1 MVRFAVVLL
10 LLFALAA
17 CVVPPPPSP
26 QPVADIVL
34 PGNVIVSPATSRLTI
49 PAYVALESGWLEV
62 FASLAGV
69 RDHETAV
76 VLTATPSTIH
86 AALLIL
92 GLTPGSPATYDA
104 ALRLETPPY
113 GDQIAVSIEWTDA
126 EGIFHAHSA
135 AEILANDRSLPDPV
149 FVFAGSIIAPNAPS
163 MGPGEHYVADF
174 TGAVVGLATF
184 GHEVVAS
191 RAVHSHQLGI
201 EDAAWQLN
209 PGVLPE
215 VGTEVTLVLT
225 RVR

>member
-1 MVRFAVVLL
+1 MTVVLVS
-10 LLFALAA
+10 LFGLTA
-17 CVVPPPPSP
+17 CVVPPVPAPLAP
-26 QPVADIVL
+26 QPIADIVL
-34 PGNVIVSPATSRLTI
+34 PGNVVVSPSTSRLTI
-49 PAYVALESGWLEV
+49 PAYVALERGWLEV
-62 FASLAGV
+62 FASLAGI

-92 GLTPGSPATYDA
+92 GLVPGAPALYDET
-104 ALRLETPPY
+104 LRLETAPH
-113 GDQIAVSIEWTDA
+113 GDLIAVSVEWTDA
-126 EGIFHAHSA
+126 QGVFHAHPA
-135 AEILANDRSLPDPV
+135 AEILANERSLPDPV

-174 TGAVVGLATF
+174 TGTVVGLATF
-184 GHEVVAS
+184 GHEVIAS
-191 RAVHSHQLGI
+191 RAVHSHELGI

-225 RVR
+225 RIR